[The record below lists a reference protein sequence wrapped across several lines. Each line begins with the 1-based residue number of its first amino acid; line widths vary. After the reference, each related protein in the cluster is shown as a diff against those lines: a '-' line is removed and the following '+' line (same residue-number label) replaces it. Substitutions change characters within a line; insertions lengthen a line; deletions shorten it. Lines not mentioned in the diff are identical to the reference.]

1 MAKINVLPKNIAELI
16 AAGEVCER
24 PASVVKELIENSID
38 AAADKI
44 TIEIRSGGIKYIRIT
59 DNGCGIAR
67 EDVPTA
73 FLSHATSKIKT
84 GEDLDAIL
92 TLGFRGEALASVC
105 AVSKTELLSKTQTE
119 EFGTRYVIEG
129 GEEKLFDD
137 AGCPLGTTII
147 VRDLF
152 YNTPARMKFLK
163 KDMTEGNYVSDV
175 VAKAALSHPE
185 VSFRLIK
192 DDKETLFTPGNG
204 ELKEAVAAVH
214 GRDFASALI
223 PCAYELN
230 GVAVNG
236 FVSKPLYARPN
247 RNMQHFFANMRYVKI
262 PFASA
267 ALDQAYKNSI
277 MAGKF
282 PSAVLFISV
291 PPNTLDVNVHPA
303 KTEVRFAD
311 EKRVFDAVYYAVKNA
326 LGKGDTRP
334 EIHFS
339 EKKQTEA
346 YFNFLAQHKERE
358 QAKQV
363 EQPRLNLTP
372 TVQTSPQA
380 HVGDNRQPGPVQ
392 VPDEPSDLR
401 DDSILYTPAAASPAI
416 SPPPPVRQTA
426 PEPEPSVLFIEQY
439 APPLPVATEQPEPE
453 PQKQEPKQD
462 AAEDFRI
469 IGEAFRTYV
478 LVEQGGNLLLIDKH
492 AAHERMLF
500 DELHANKSTPHTQ
513 ALLAPVS
520 VTLSKKEYAAILEN
534 LTLLAEAGYAAED
547 FGEGTVLVREAPL
560 ELAYHEIASIIE
572 ELAGHLCENVKE
584 LMPEKLDWLY
594 HNTACRAAVK
604 AGSSASAYE
613 LHGFV
618 KQILSDP
625 SLRYCP
631 HGRPVLIE
639 MSRYELEKQF
649 GRIQ

>member
-24 PASVVKELIENSID
+24 PASVVKELLENSID
-38 AAADKI
+38 ALADKI

-59 DNGCGIAR
+59 DNGGGIAR

-73 FLSHATSKIKT
+73 FLSHATSKIRT

-105 AVSKTELLSKTQTE
+105 AVSKTEMLTKTQNE

-137 AGCPLGTTII
+137 AGCPPGTTII

-175 VAKAALSHPE
+175 VSKAALSHPG

-192 DDKETLFTPGNG
+192 DDKETLFTPGSG
-204 ELKEAVAAVH
+204 DLKEAIAAVH
-214 GRDFASALI
+214 GRQFAAALI
-223 PCAYELN
+223 PCDYELG
-230 GVAVNG
+230 GVAVSG

-247 RNMQHFFANMRYVKI
+247 RNMQHFFANMRYVRI

-277 MAGKF
+277 MVGKF
-282 PSAVLFISV
+282 PSAVLFIAV
-291 PPNTLDVNVHPA
+291 PPGTLDVNVHPA

-311 EKRVFDAVYYAVKNA
+311 EKRVFDAVFYAVKNA
-326 LGKGDTRP
+326 LGRGDTRP
-334 EIHFS
+334 ELHFS

-346 YFNFLAQHKERE
+346 YMRFLERHKERE
-358 QAKQV
+358 QAKSV
-363 EQPRLNLTP
+363 EQIRLDLPPAVPPKSQPPLSAATPAP
-372 TVQTSPQA
+372 TVTS
-380 HVGDNRQPGPVQ
+380 
-392 VPDEPSDLR
+392 DEPPALR
-401 DDSILYTPAAASPAI
+401 DDSSAYISASAHPSSPIPSTKQSAPTEPVTP
-416 SPPPPVRQTA
+416 R
-426 PEPEPSVLFIEQY
+426 FIEQY
-439 APPLPVATEQPEPE
+439 EKPAPLTFEKEEIEP
-453 PQKQEPKQD
+453 PKQK
-462 AAEDFRI
+462 AAQENLVEDFRI
-469 IGEAFRTYV
+469 IGEAFQTYV
-478 LVEQGGNLLLIDKH
+478 LVEQSGKLLLIDKH

-500 DELHANKSTPHTQ
+500 DALRAKKSAPHRQ

-534 LTLLAEAGYAAED
+534 LPLLAEAGYAVED
-547 FGEGTVLVREAPL
+547 FGEGTVMVREAPVAL
-560 ELAYHEIASIIE
+560 PYHEITFIIE
-572 ELAGHLCENVKE
+572 ELAGHLCEHVKE

-604 AGSSASAYE
+604 AGSNASAYE
-613 LHGFV
+613 LRGFV
-618 KQILSDP
+618 QTILSDP
-625 SLRYCP
+625 TLRYCP